1 MLNYESKNT
10 SSVLGVK
17 RANDVLYFVTL
28 DVFVRIRIDTV
39 PKFRN
44 GFFCS
49 WNKCSRK
56 YMLPVSQ
63 LFKPGCKMPEEG
75 WFIYHFKSLGRILLF
90 NNIIKHINHIINMAL
105 RIGSSWN
112 CQPY

>member
-44 GFFCS
+44 GFFVPGTNVAGNTCCRYHNFS
-49 WNKCSRK
+49 NLAVKCRRK
-56 YMLPVSQ
+56 GGSYT
-63 LFKPGCKMPEEG
+63 
-75 WFIYHFKSLGRILLF
+75 ILNPLAAF
-90 NNIIKHINHIINMAL
+90 FFSIT
-105 RIGSSWN
+105 SSN
-112 CQPY
+112 TSIT